1 VRSLLT
7 PRWIAAGLVVVVLA
21 VLFASLGFWQLR
33 RHDERQLENTV
44 SASRFQDAPLEVEQ
58 LLPSMDGNPESL
70 HWRRAEATGVFQ
82 PEDEVLIRS
91 QVQLGIAGFH
101 VITPLLLGDGSA
113 ILVNRGWVP
122 LDLDEV
128 PVAPAAPPP
137 GPVTVEG
144 WLAPTQTRRALGPA
158 DPETGRLTAL
168 NRVDVERI
176 QEQVPYDVAPMY
188 MVAMG
193 EQGDELPIVLNEP
206 SFDDGGPHLA
216 YAIQWFSFMVIGL
229 VGFGFLMRRSIRQS
243 H

>member
-1 VRSLLT
+1 M
-7 PRWIAAGLVVVVLA
+7 LA
-21 VLFASLGFWQLR
+21 VLFASLGSWQLR
-33 RHDERQLENTV
+33 RHDERKLENTV

-58 LLPSMDGNPESL
+58 LLPSMDGDPESL
-70 HWRRAEATGVFQ
+70 HWRRAEATGVYQ
-82 PEDEVLIRS
+82 REDEVLIRS
-91 QVQLGIAGFH
+91 QVQVGTAGFH

-128 PVAPAAPPP
+128 PVALAAPPS

-144 WLAPTQTRRALGPA
+144 WLAPTQVRRALGPA

-168 NRVDVERI
+168 SRVDVERI
-176 QEQVPYDVAPMY
+176 QEQVPYDLAPMY

-193 EQGDELPIVLNEP
+193 EQGDELPIVLDEP
-206 SFDDGGPHLA
+206 RFDEEGPHLA